1 MPAAERTIDYRL
13 RTGRQCYEVPSQA
26 RNGVVE
32 TGIQHLL
39 QNEILQNNKQPS
51 SATRGASRQSR
62 SAMHDVAEPSSMGE
76 GRTARSLTILVADD
90 HPMVREGLVAVIN
103 RQADMRVVAE
113 AGNGREAVEKFVTLR
128 PDIALLDLRMPMMD
142 GIEAAMSIYE
152 RAPEARLVIVTT
164 YQSEEDIYR
173 ALRAGAQGYLLKDAP
188 VEDLIECIH
197 TVDDGKTWIP
207 PAVGAKLARRV
218 TERSLTAREMEV
230 IRALAKGKSNKEIG
244 VALNI
249 SEGTVK
255 VHVTHM
261 LEKLKVTGRTEAIGA
276 AMKRGLVT
284 ME

>member
-13 RTGRQCYEVPSQA
+13 RTGRRCCEVPSQA
-26 RNGVVE
+26 RNGVAE
-32 TGIQHLL
+32 TGIQRLL
-39 QNEILQNNKQPS
+39 QNEILQNDKQPS
-51 SATRGASRQSR
+51 SATRDARRQSKP
-62 SAMHDVAEPSSMGE
+62 AMHDVAEPSSMAK
-76 GRTARSLTILVADD
+76 GRTARSSTILVADD

-103 RQADMRVVAE
+103 RQPDMRVVAE
-113 AGNGREAVEKFVTLR
+113 ASNGREAVEKFVTLR

-142 GIEAAMSIYE
+142 GIEAAMSISE
-152 RAPEARLVIVTT
+152 HAPEARLVIVTT

-173 ALRAGAQGYLLKDAP
+173 ALRAGAQGYLLKDSP

-197 TVDDGKTWIP
+197 TVGDGKTWIP
-207 PAVGAKLARRV
+207 PAVGATLARRV

-261 LEKLKVTGRTEAIGA
+261 LEKLKVT
-276 AMKRGLVT
+276 
-284 ME
+284 